1 MKKEANTASELAMKS
16 VEEYIAA
23 EDWIDR
29 VSVSRQLMPLL
40 DQLQLSS
47 LQEHIT
53 NKKAREGD
61 VRHDIAMH
69 REMRGMLLRN
79 MEQVA
84 PIVMKAIK
92 EYYRNEVV

>member
-1 MKKEANTASELAMKS
+1 MKEEPNTASERAMKS
-16 VEEYIAA
+16 AEEDMAA

-47 LQEHIT
+47 LQEYIT
-53 NKKAREGD
+53 NKKARVGD

-69 REMRGMLLRN
+69 GEMRRMLLRS
-79 MEQVA
+79 MEEVA
-84 PIVMKAIK
+84 PVVMRAIK
-92 EYYRNEVV
+92 RYYEGDGQ

>member
-1 MKKEANTASELAMKS
+1 MKEELNAASENIMKS
-16 VEEYIAA
+16 LEYGMAA

-53 NKKAREGD
+53 TSKAWEGA

-69 REMRGMLLRN
+69 REMRRMLLRN

-84 PIVMKAIK
+84 PVVMRAIK
-92 EYYRNEVV
+92 EYYRNEEL

>member
-1 MKKEANTASELAMKS
+1 MKTASENAVKALEDGIK
-16 VEEYIAA
+16 A

-53 NKKAREGD
+53 MSKTWERD
-61 VRHDIAMH
+61 VRNDIAMH
-69 REMRGMLLRN
+69 REMRRLLLRT
-79 MEQVA
+79 MEEVA
-84 PIVMKAIK
+84 PVVMSALRKYYK
-92 EYYRNEVV
+92 EEE

>member
-1 MKKEANTASELAMKS
+1 MKEEPNTASERAMKS
-16 VEEYIAA
+16 AEEDMAA

-47 LQEHIT
+47 LQEYIT
-53 NKKAREGD
+53 NKKAWEGS

-84 PIVMKAIK
+84 PVVMKAIK

>member
-1 MKKEANTASELAMKS
+1 MKTASENAVKALEDGIK
-16 VEEYIAA
+16 A

-53 NKKAREGD
+53 MSKTWERD
-61 VRHDIAMH
+61 VRNDIAMH
-69 REMRGMLLRN
+69 REMRRILLKT
-79 MEQVA
+79 MEGVA
-84 PIVMKAIK
+84 PVVMSALRKYYK
-92 EYYRNEVV
+92 EEE